1 MNPMDEERFDAI
13 VVGAGLAGCAAA
25 YKMVQEGLE
34 VLLIE
39 RGNYAG
45 AKNMTGGRIYT
56 HSLEKLI
63 PDFREIAPLERKVT
77 KEKISII
84 SDNQATTIEYASND
98 YKENEESYTIL
109 RGRFDQWLAEQVE
122 EAGGMVVAGV
132 QADELILEDGKVV
145 GVKVGEDDMYGNV
158 VVIADGVNSMLAEK
172 AGFRKPV
179 TPEQMAVGAKDVYE
193 LSPELIEAR
202 FGQSEGEG
210 TAWLSMGDVTRGLMG
225 GGFIYTNKESISVGM
240 VVSLAHIGQSDKNI
254 EEMMNDFVATPAIA
268 HLLKDAKLVE
278 RSGHVVPEA
287 GFGGVSNLS
296 GDGYVIVGD
305 AAGLCMNLG
314 YTVRGMDLAI
324 ESGIHAA
331 QTIIEA
337 KAAEDYSAAALKKY
351 DDRVLNSP
359 SIGGDM
365 KLTAKFPE
373 FMETDR
379 IFKEYPQM
387 VNGIM
392 HDVFRVNDQGA
403 EPIMKKMMRR
413 VKKVGIINLAKDG
426 WKGVHSL

>member
-1 MNPMDEERFDAI
+1 MDEERFDAI

-268 HLLKDAKLVE
+268 PLLKDAKLVE

-337 KAAEDYSAAALKKY
+337 KAAEDYSASALKKY

-403 EPIMKKMMRR
+403 EPIIKKMMRR

>member
-1 MNPMDEERFDAI
+1 MDEERFDAI

-268 HLLKDAKLVE
+268 PLLKDAKLVE

-287 GFGGVSNLS
+287 GFGAVSNLS

-305 AAGLCMNLG
+305 AAELCMNLG

>member
-1 MNPMDEERFDAI
+1 MDEERFDAI

-210 TAWLSMGDVTRGLMG
+210 TAWLSMGDVTLVSWVAVS
-225 GGFIYTNKESISVGM
+225 SIQ
-240 VVSLAHIGQSDKNI
+240 I
-254 EEMMNDFVATPAIA
+254 
-268 HLLKDAKLVE
+268 
-278 RSGHVVPEA
+278 
-287 GFGGVSNLS
+287 
-296 GDGYVIVGD
+296 
-305 AAGLCMNLG
+305 
-314 YTVRGMDLAI
+314 
-324 ESGIHAA
+324 
-331 QTIIEA
+331 
-337 KAAEDYSAAALKKY
+337 
-351 DDRVLNSP
+351 
-359 SIGGDM
+359 
-365 KLTAKFPE
+365 
-373 FMETDR
+373 
-379 IFKEYPQM
+379 
-387 VNGIM
+387 
-392 HDVFRVNDQGA
+392 
-403 EPIMKKMMRR
+403 
-413 VKKVGIINLAKDG
+413 KKVFL
-426 WKGVHSL
+426 

>member
-1 MNPMDEERFDAI
+1 MDEERFDAI

-109 RGRFDQWLAEQVE
+109 RARFDQWLAEQVE

-172 AGFRKPV
+172 AGLRKPV

-268 HLLKDAKLVE
+268 PLLKDAKLVE

>member
-1 MNPMDEERFDAI
+1 MDEERFDAI

-210 TAWLSMGDVTRGLMG
+210 TAWLSMGDVTGGLMG

-268 HLLKDAKLVE
+268 PLLKDAKLVE

>member
-1 MNPMDEERFDAI
+1 MDEERFDAI

-254 EEMMNDFVATPAIA
+254 EEMMNDFVATPAISP
-268 HLLKDAKLVE
+268 LLKDAKLVE

>member
-1 MNPMDEERFDAI
+1 MDEERFDAI

-98 YKENEESYTIL
+98 HKENEESYTIL

-268 HLLKDAKLVE
+268 PLLKDAKLVE

-403 EPIMKKMMRR
+403 EPIMKKKMRR

>member
-1 MNPMDEERFDAI
+1 MDEERFDAI

-268 HLLKDAKLVE
+268 PLLKDAKLVE

-314 YTVRGMDLAI
+314 YTVRCMDLAI

>member
-1 MNPMDEERFDAI
+1 MDEERFDAI

-84 SDNQATTIEYASND
+84 ADTQATTVEYASNNQ
-98 YKENEESYTIL
+98 KENEESYTIL

-132 QADELILEDGKVV
+132 QANELIIKDGKVI
-145 GVKVGEDDMYGNV
+145 GVQVGEDDMYANV

-172 AGFRKPV
+172 AGFRKPI
-179 TPEQMAVGAKDVYE
+179 TPEQMAIGAKDVYE
-193 LSPELIEAR
+193 LAPELIEAR
-202 FGQSEGEG
+202 FGQSDGEG
-210 TAWLSMGDVTRGLMG
+210 TAWLSMGDITRGIMG

-254 EEMMNDFVATPAIA
+254 EEMMNDFVANPVIA
-268 HLLKDAKLVE
+268 PLLKDAKLVE

-287 GFGGVSNLS
+287 GFGGVSTLS

-337 KAAEDYSAAALKKY
+337 KATEDYSAVALKKY
-351 DDRVLNSP
+351 DERVLNSP

-365 KLTAKFPE
+365 RLTAKFPE
-373 FMETDR
+373 FMENNR
-379 IFKEYPQM
+379 IFKEYPHM

-403 EPIMKKMMRR
+403 EPIIKKMMRH

-426 WKGVHSL
+426 WKGVRSL

>member
-1 MNPMDEERFDAI
+1 MDEERFDAI

-268 HLLKDAKLVE
+268 PLLKDAKLVE

-296 GDGYVIVGD
+296 GYGYVIVGD

>member
-1 MNPMDEERFDAI
+1 MDEERFDAI

-132 QADELILEDGKVV
+132 QADELILKDGKVV

-268 HLLKDAKLVE
+268 PLLKDAKLVE